1 MRLKVRAKVT
11 IFIDN
16 GNNMP
21 IEIPAIAQKTD
32 RDLSKQWPLSFSLD
46 EWIERINQPIRR

>member
-32 RDLSKQWPLSFSLD
+32 RDLSKQWPLSLSLD
-46 EWIERINQPIRR
+46 ECIERINQPIRH

>member
-21 IEIPAIAQKTD
+21 IEIPAIVQKTD
-32 RDLSKQWPLSFSLD
+32 RDLSKQWPLSLSLD
-46 EWIERINQPIRR
+46 ERIGRINQPIRH

>member
-32 RDLSKQWPLSFSLD
+32 RDLSKQWSLSLSLD
-46 EWIERINQPIRR
+46 EWIERINQPIRH

>member
-32 RDLSKQWPLSFSLD
+32 RDLSKQWPLSLSLD
-46 EWIERINQPIRR
+46 ECIEQINQPIRH

>member
-32 RDLSKQWPLSFSLD
+32 RDLSKQWPLSLIF
-46 EWIERINQPIRR
+46 R